1 MPCDMLIGHRW
12 TRLKKMSQFKHLASR
27 GNDRL
32 GLMMIVASLVA
43 IALIVAT
50 LLWHQ
55 KETEEAQIRMQGV
68 SLSRMLSG
76 LPYAQLVPPG
86 GQQTLLNTIFQSQND
101 PNFAYA
107 AIVDTE
113 NKPVSVASMPGL
125 MVPSMDWPDQPVG
138 WLSDR
143 TLTTSNGES
152 VVEFYTPLYADGSIA
167 AYLRLGYFL
176 PGTSVSLKQL
186 PFFATLALII
196 FLLTPIFYFLV
207 RNEVRPLQEANA
219 KIANVLES
227 EQFRHIELHPTDELS
242 NYLDRFTTIIDFAKQ
257 RIDNLEREQEKL
269 VTSKKLITYSKTRIE
284 NVLEAIPEAVLILDQ
299 SGKISF
305 ANRRI
310 EKLLGVS
317 HADVIESDLSDWCD
331 NAELFDVI
339 SSYSGRTATGFV
351 SETVRLD
358 VGREKRRGLSIK
370 AYPLFSPEDSTN
382 IYGTL
387 IVFRDTRKESA
398 MQRQQ
403 AEFVTHVAHEFK
415 TPLNTL
421 ALYAEALLDDDAD
434 DSQGRIDAANI
445 MHDEVERLAG
455 LIDNLLSIT
464 KIEMGEISVERE
476 RLRLHDFLKDTF
488 NVASRGDKARELT
501 FELDLPPNLSSIMAD
516 KDLLR
521 IAVNNLL
528 TNAVKYSRPG
538 GAVSMVCEETEQTV
552 RILVQD
558 NGIGIDADEQNRI
571 FDRFYRSDDIEARKR
586 TGHGLGLSL
595 ARDIVQLHHGTLTVT
610 STPNEGSEFT
620 IEIWKEAG
628 LLKQVI

>member
-1 MPCDMLIGHRW
+1 MLTGHRQPW
-12 TRLKKMSQFKHLASR
+12 FKKMFQFKHLR
-27 GNDRL
+27 FHGNDRL
-32 GLMMIVASLVA
+32 GLAMIVASLVA

-55 KETEEAQIRMQGV
+55 KETEETQIRMQGV
-68 SLSRMLSG
+68 SLARMLSG

-107 AIVDTE
+107 AIVDTD
-113 NKPVSVASMPGL
+113 NKPVSVASAPGL
-125 MVPSMDWPDQPVG
+125 TVPSMDWPDKPVG

-143 TLTTSNGES
+143 TLTTSNGKR
-152 VVEFYTPLYADGSIA
+152 VIEFYTPLYADGSIA
-167 AYLRLGYFL
+167 AYLRLGYFR
-176 PGTSVSLKQL
+176 PGTNVSLKQL

-196 FLLTPIFYFLV
+196 FLLTPIFHFLV
-207 RNEVRPLQEANA
+207 RNEVRPLREANA
-219 KIANVLES
+219 KIANVIES
-227 EQFRHIELHPTDELS
+227 EQFRHIELHPTDDL
-242 NYLDRFTTIIDFAKQ
+242 NNFLDRFTTFVDFTKQ
-257 RIDNLEREQEKL
+257 RIDNLESEQEKL

-299 SGKISF
+299 SGNISF

-331 NAELFDVI
+331 NAQLFDVI
-339 SSYSGRTATGFV
+339 SSYSGRPAASYL

-358 VGREKRRGLSIK
+358 MGTDKKRGLSIK
-370 AYPLFSPEDSTN
+370 AYPLFSPTDSTN

-387 IVFRDTRKESA
+387 IVFRDTTKESA
-398 MQRQQ
+398 IQRQQ
-403 AEFVTHVAHEFK
+403 GEFVAHVAHEFK

-421 ALYAEALLDDDAD
+421 ALYTESLINDDAD
-434 DSQGRIDAANI
+434 NSQSRIDAANI

-455 LIDNLLSIT
+455 LIYNLLSIT

-476 RLRLHDFLKDTF
+476 RLRLHDLLKDTF
-488 NVASRGDKARELT
+488 TVASRGDKARELK
-501 FELDLPPNLSSIMAD
+501 FELDLPPDLSSIMAD

-528 TNAVKYSRPG
+528 TNAVKYSQPG
-538 GAVSMVCEETEQTV
+538 GTVSMVCEETEQTV

-571 FDRFYRSDDIEARKR
+571 FDRFYRSDDAEARKR
-586 TGHGLGLSL
+586 SGHGLGLSL
-595 ARDIVQLHHGTLTVT
+595 ARDIVQLHHGTLSVT